1 VIKYKDKSENIQK
14 FLLEVDTMSYKINLG
29 AWGSVFA
36 VPSALVDSHLK
47 LATESQLKVLLYIL
61 RNSESDNSVDSIS
74 KATLVHPDEVKNA
87 VDFWIERGLVS
98 SGDSGLIVS
107 QDKGDAAVYSSN
119 QETSKEVKPK
129 TRAISRAQRPDPMFV
144 SRRLTEDN
152 ALASLMDEAQ
162 IALSKPLSSGDTAT
176 LVMLHDTDGLPCEV
190 LALLIHYCVSI
201 GKGNMRTI
209 ERMGIAWA
217 SEGVMTM
224 EAAEQKIMRLSQ
236 SNNAWTRVSK
246 LFGLKNIGTP
256 TKAQLSF
263 ADVWCNDWKFSDDML
278 LEAYERCV
286 DQKGEYNI
294 KYINGILLKWYN
306 ASIFNLDD
314 LHKADEN
321 GAKSQKGKKFMQD
334 STERHASYDLKTFE
348 SKSLF
353 KD

>member
-1 VIKYKDKSENIQK
+1 
-14 FLLEVDTMSYKINLG
+14 MSYKINLG
-29 AWGSVFA
+29 VWGSVFA
-36 VPSALVDSHLK
+36 VPSALVDAHLK
-47 LATESQLKVLLYIL
+47 IATESQLKVLLYIL

-74 KATLVHPDEVKNA
+74 KAVSVHPDEVKNA
-87 VDFWIERGLVS
+87 VDFWIERGLVAS
-98 SGDSGLIVS
+98 DDEMLTLTKIDNEQPVLTK
-107 QDKGDAAVYSSN
+107 DDVKTA
-119 QETSKEVKPK
+119 EKKPK
-129 TRAISRAQRPDPMFV
+129 PRSVSRAQRPDPVFV
-144 SRRLTEDN
+144 GRRLNEDS
-152 ALASLMDEAQ
+152 ALSSLMDEAQ
-162 IALSKPLSSGDTAT
+162 IALSKPLSSGDIAT

-209 ERMGIAWA
+209 ERMGISWA
-217 SEGVMTM
+217 SEGILTI
-224 EAAEQKIMRLSQ
+224 EDAEQKIMRLSQ

-246 LFGLKNIGTP
+246 LFGLKNIGSP

-263 ADVWCNDWKFSDDML
+263 ADTWCNEWKFSDDML

-321 GAKSQKGKKFMQD
+321 GAKSKKANRKESKKSINELD
-334 STERHASYDLKTFE
+334 EYDIEMFK
-348 SKSLF
+348 SKSLYN
-353 KD
+353 D